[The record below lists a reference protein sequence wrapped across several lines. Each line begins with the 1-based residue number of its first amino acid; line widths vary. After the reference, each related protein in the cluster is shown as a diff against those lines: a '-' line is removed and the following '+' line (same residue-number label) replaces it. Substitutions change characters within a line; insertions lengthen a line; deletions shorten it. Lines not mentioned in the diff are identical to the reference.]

1 MSSILI
7 FAGTTEGR
15 KLSEILSVSQI
26 EHDICVATDYGREV
40 LNESPYMNVHTG
52 RMDYESMLKF
62 IKDGNFNL
70 VVDATHPY
78 AIEVTKNIVK
88 AANES
93 GLEYIRLR
101 RDSKANEGEN
111 IRYYDSVSECADA
124 LKNTDGNILL
134 TTGSKELPEFCV
146 SGVTERIY
154 ARVIPSMESLRICE
168 ENGIK
173 GKQII
178 AMQGPFTMML
188 NVSLMQQYNIRNL
201 VTKASGT
208 FGGYEDKIDAAK
220 MLGGSVFVI
229 SPKQNEDGENFN
241 DVLKHIE
248 KVTGKEIKN
257 VLDITLAGIGMG
269 SKSLMTIETLMAIQ
283 DADVVMGAQ
292 RVIDTVDRDVKKY
305 PYYLAKDIIP
315 CFDEMPSGKALILYS
330 GDSGFYS
337 GTAKL
342 YKELLE
348 YKDSHKDREVVIRI
362 FPGISSV
369 SYLAAKLGVAYESA
383 NILSIHGRKVNNIVS
398 RIKHNK
404 DSFILVSGKDD
415 ITDICERLVKAGLG
429 ECVITA
435 GLNLSY
441 PDEKI
446 VEFKAADKIELS
458 DGIYTLY
465 IFNPNAVSK
474 EAGISLTDE
483 DMIRDAVPMTKEEV
497 RDISISKLHLKNDS
511 VLYDIG
517 SGTGSIA
524 VASALL
530 SDDINVYAIE
540 MKDEAVELINKN
552 KDKFM
557 LDNINVIKAKAPDGL
572 KDLPKAT
579 HAFIGGSSGNMK
591 EIIMAL
597 RDINLGMRVVINAV
611 SLETIGEISSIL
623 NDFNIENE
631 EIIQVQVDRGYKAG
645 SHRLMKA
652 ENPVYICAFDLGD
665 KQ

>member
-15 KLSEILSVSQI
+15 KLSETLSKSAI
-26 EHDICVATDYGREV
+26 KHDICVATDYGREV
-40 LNESPYMNVHTG
+40 LDENPYMNVHTG
-52 RMDYESMLKF
+52 RMDYDMMLEF
-62 IKDGNFNL
+62 IKEGDFSL

-78 AIEVTKNIVK
+78 ALEVTSNIIK
-88 AANES
+88 AAKEV
-93 GLEYIRLR
+93 GLEYVRLK
-101 RDSKANEGEN
+101 RDSKTEGGEN
-111 IRYYDSVSECADA
+111 IRYYESVSECANA
-124 LKNTDGNILL
+124 LKETEGNILL
-134 TTGSKELPEFCV
+134 TTGSKELPEFCIE
-146 SGVTERIY
+146 GVKERIY
-154 ARVIPSMESLRICE
+154 ARVIPQMESLRICE
-168 ENGIK
+168 ENDIK

-178 AMQGPFTMML
+178 AMQGPFGMML
-188 NVSLMQQYNIRNL
+188 NVAVMRQYNIKNL

-208 FGGYEDKIDAAK
+208 FGGYEDKIDAAN
-220 MLGGSVFVI
+220 MLGVNVFVI
-229 SPKQNEDGENFN
+229 SPKQTEDGESFN
-241 DVLKHIE
+241 EVLKLIE
-248 KVTGKEIKN
+248 NVTGKEIRN
-257 VLDITLAGIGMG
+257 VLDITIAGIGMG
-269 SKSLMTIETLMAIQ
+269 DESVMTKETFMAIS
-283 DADVVMGAQ
+283 DADVVMGAK
-292 RVIDTVDRDVKKY
+292 RVIDSVDRDVKKF

-315 CFDEMPSGKALILYS
+315 LLDEMGSGKVAILYS

-337 GTAKL
+337 GSAKL
-342 YKELLE
+342 YEKLLE
-348 YKDSHKDREVVIRI
+348 YKDSHKERQVVIRI
-362 FPGISSV
+362 LPGISSI
-369 SYLAAKLGVAYESA
+369 SYLASKLGKTYENA
-383 NILSIHGRKVNNIVS
+383 NILSIHGRQINNIVR
-398 RIKHNK
+398 RISCHK
-404 DSFILVSGKDD
+404 DNFILVSGKED
-415 ITDICERLVKAGLG
+415 ITDICEKLVNKGMGDLI
-429 ECVITA
+429 ITA
-435 GLNLSY
+435 GMNLSY
-441 PDEKI
+441 PDETI
-446 VEFKAADKIELS
+446 VSFKPGDDIKLEE
-458 DGIYTLY
+458 GIYTLY
-465 IFNPNAVSK
+465 ICNPGAVSK
-474 EAGISLTDE
+474 DVGVSLKDDE
-483 DMIRDAVPMTKEEV
+483 MIRDSVPMTKEEI
-497 RDISISKLHLKNDS
+497 RDISISKLHLKSDS

-572 KDLPKAT
+572 KELPKAT

-665 KQ
+665 E

>member
-15 KLSEILSVSQI
+15 KLSETLSKSAI
-26 EHDICVATDYGREV
+26 KHDICVATDYGREV
-40 LNESPYMNVHTG
+40 LDENPYMNVHTG
-52 RMDYESMLKF
+52 RMDYDMMLEF
-62 IKDGNFNL
+62 IKEGDFSL

-78 AIEVTKNIVK
+78 ALEVTSNIIK
-88 AANES
+88 AAKEV
-93 GLEYIRLR
+93 GLEYVRLK
-101 RDSKANEGEN
+101 RDSKTESGEN
-111 IRYYDSVSECADA
+111 IRYYESVSECANA
-124 LKNTDGNILL
+124 LKETEGNILL
-134 TTGSKELPEFCV
+134 TTGSKELPEFCIE
-146 SGVTERIY
+146 GVKERIY
-154 ARVIPSMESLRICE
+154 ARVIPQMESLRICE
-168 ENGIK
+168 ENDIK

-178 AMQGPFTMML
+178 AMQGPFNVTL
-188 NVSLMQQYNIRNL
+188 NAALMKQYNIRNL
-201 VTKASGT
+201 VTKCSGT
-208 FGGYEDKIDAAK
+208 FGGYEDKIDAAN
-220 MLGGSVFVI
+220 MLGVNVFVI
-229 SPKQNEDGENFN
+229 SPKQTEDGESFN
-241 DVLKHIE
+241 DVLKKIE
-248 KVTGKEIKN
+248 NVTGKNIKN

-269 SKSLMTIETLMAIQ
+269 GKTLMTIETLMAIQ
-283 DADVVMGAQ
+283 DADVIMGAK

-315 CFDEMPSGKALILYS
+315 LLDEMPSGKVTILYS

-337 GTAKL
+337 GSAKL
-342 YKELLE
+342 YEKLLE
-348 YKDSHKDREVVIRI
+348 YKDSHKERQVVIRLL
-362 FPGISSV
+362 PGISSV
-369 SYLAAKLGVAYESA
+369 SYLASKLGKTYENA
-383 NILSIHGRKVNNIVS
+383 NILSIHGRQINNIIR
-398 RIKHNK
+398 RISCHK
-404 DSFILVSGKDD
+404 DNYILVSGKED
-415 ITDICERLVKAGLG
+415 ITDICEKLVNKGMGDLI
-429 ECVITA
+429 ITA
-435 GLNLSY
+435 GMNLSY
-441 PDEKI
+441 PDETI
-446 VEFKAADKIELS
+446 VSFKPGDDIKLEE
-458 DGIYTLY
+458 GIYTLY
-465 IFNPNAVSK
+465 ICNPGAVSK
-474 EAGISLTDE
+474 EVGVSLKDDE
-483 DMIRDAVPMTKEEV
+483 MIRDSVPMTKEEI
-497 RDISISKLHLKNDS
+497 RDISISKLHLKSDS

-552 KDKFM
+552 KDKIM

-572 KDLPKAT
+572 KKLPKAT

-665 KQ
+665 E

>member
-15 KLSEILSVSQI
+15 KLSETLSKSSI
-26 EHDICVATDYGREV
+26 KHDICVATDYGREV
-40 LNESPYMNVHTG
+40 LDENPYMNVHTG
-52 RMDYESMLKF
+52 RMDYDMMLEF
-62 IKDGNFNL
+62 IKEGDFSL

-78 AIEVTKNIVK
+78 ALEVTSNIIK
-88 AANES
+88 AAKEA
-93 GLEYIRLR
+93 GLEYVRLK
-101 RDSKANEGEN
+101 RDSKTEGGEN
-111 IRYYDSVSECADA
+111 IRYYESVSECANA
-124 LKNTDGNILL
+124 LKSTEGNILL
-134 TTGSKELPEFCV
+134 TTGSKELPEFCIE
-146 SGVTERIY
+146 GVKERIY
-154 ARVIPSMESLRICE
+154 ARVIPQMESLRICE
-168 ENGIK
+168 ENDIK

-178 AMQGPFTMML
+178 AMQGPFNVTL
-188 NVSLMQQYNIRNL
+188 NAALMKQYNIRNL
-201 VTKASGT
+201 VTKCSGT
-208 FGGYEDKIDAAK
+208 FGGYEDKIDAAN
-220 MLGGSVFVI
+220 MLGVNVFVI
-229 SPKQNEDGENFN
+229 SPKQTEDGESFN
-241 DVLKHIE
+241 EVLKLIE
-248 KVTGKEIKN
+248 NVTGKEIRN

-269 SKSLMTIETLMAIQ
+269 DKSVMTKETLMAIS
-283 DADVVMGAQ
+283 DADVVMGAK
-292 RVIDTVDRDVKKY
+292 RVIDSVDRDVKKF

-315 CFDEMPSGKALILYS
+315 CLDEMGSGKVTILYS

-337 GTAKL
+337 GSAKL
-342 YKELLE
+342 YEKLLE
-348 YKDSHKDREVVIRI
+348 YKDSHKERQVVIRI
-362 FPGISSV
+362 LPGISSV
-369 SYLAAKLGVAYESA
+369 SYLAAKLGKTYENA
-383 NILSIHGRKVNNIVS
+383 NILSIHGRQINNIVR
-398 RIKHNK
+398 RISCHK
-404 DSFILVSGKDD
+404 DNFILVSGKED
-415 ITDICERLVKAGLG
+415 ITDICEKLVNKGMGDLI
-429 ECVITA
+429 ITA
-435 GLNLSY
+435 GMNLSY
-441 PDEKI
+441 PDETI
-446 VEFKAADKIELS
+446 VSFKPGDDIKLEE
-458 DGIYTLY
+458 GIYTLY
-465 IFNPNAVSK
+465 ICNPGAVSK
-474 EAGISLTDE
+474 EVGVSLKDDE
-483 DMIRDAVPMTKEEV
+483 MIRDSVPMTKEEI
-497 RDISISKLHLKNDS
+497 RDISISKLHLKSDS

-572 KDLPKAT
+572 KELPKAT

-623 NDFNIENE
+623 NEFNIENE

-665 KQ
+665 E

>member
-15 KLSEILSVSQI
+15 KLSETLSKSSI
-26 EHDICVATDYGREV
+26 KHDICVATDYGREG
-40 LNESPYMNVHTG
+40 LDENPYMNVHAG
-52 RMDYESMLKF
+52 RMDYDMMLEF
-62 IKDGNFNL
+62 IKEGDFSL

-78 AIEVTKNIVK
+78 ALEVTSNIIK
-88 AANES
+88 AAREA
-93 GLEYIRLR
+93 GIEYVRLK
-101 RDSKANEGEN
+101 RDSKTESGEN
-111 IRYYDSVSECADA
+111 IRYYESVSECANA
-124 LKNTDGNILL
+124 LKETEGNILL
-134 TTGSKELPEFCV
+134 TTGSKELPEFCIE
-146 SGVTERIY
+146 GVKERIY
-154 ARVIPSMESLRICE
+154 ARVIPQMESLRICE

-178 AMQGPFTMML
+178 AMQGPFNVTL
-188 NVSLMQQYNIRNL
+188 NAALMKQYNIRNL
-201 VTKASGT
+201 VTKCSGT
-208 FGGYEDKIDAAK
+208 FGGYEDKIDAAN
-220 MLGGSVFVI
+220 MLGVNVFVI
-229 SPKQNEDGENFN
+229 SPKQTEDGESFN
-241 DVLKHIE
+241 DVLKKIE
-248 KVTGKEIKN
+248 NVTGKDIKN

-269 SKSLMTIETLMAIQ
+269 GKTLMTIETLMAIQ
-283 DADVVMGAQ
+283 DADVILGAK

-305 PYYLAKDIIP
+305 HYYLAKDIIP
-315 CFDEMPSGKALILYS
+315 LLDEMPSGKVAILYS

-337 GTAKL
+337 GSAKL
-342 YKELLE
+342 YEKLLE
-348 YKDSHKDREVVIRI
+348 YKDSHKERQVVIRI
-362 FPGISSV
+362 LPGISSI
-369 SYLAAKLGVAYESA
+369 SYLASKLGKTYENA
-383 NILSIHGRKVNNIVS
+383 NILSIHGRQINNIVR
-398 RIKHNK
+398 RISCHK
-404 DSFILVSGKDD
+404 DNYILVSGKED
-415 ITDICERLVKAGLG
+415 ITDICEKLVNKGMGDLI
-429 ECVITA
+429 ITA
-435 GLNLSY
+435 GMNLSY
-441 PDEKI
+441 PDETI
-446 VEFKAADKIELS
+446 VSFKPGDDIKLEE
-458 DGIYTLY
+458 GIYTLY
-465 IFNPNAVSK
+465 ICNPGAVSK
-474 EAGISLTDE
+474 EVGVSLKDD
-483 DMIRDAVPMTKEEV
+483 DMLRTTVPMTKEEI
-497 RDISISKLHLKNDS
+497 RDISISKLHLKSDS

-572 KDLPKAT
+572 KELPKAT

-665 KQ
+665 E

>member
-15 KLSEILSVSQI
+15 KLSETLSKSSI
-26 EHDICVATDYGREV
+26 KHDICVATDYGREV
-40 LNESPYMNVHTG
+40 LDENPYMNVHTG
-52 RMDYESMLKF
+52 RMDYDMMLEF
-62 IKDGNFNL
+62 IKEGDFSL

-78 AIEVTKNIVK
+78 ALEVTSNIIK
-88 AANES
+88 AAKEA
-93 GLEYIRLR
+93 GLEYVRLK
-101 RDSKANEGEN
+101 RDSKTEGGEN
-111 IRYYDSVSECADA
+111 IRYYESVSECANA
-124 LKNTDGNILL
+124 LKETEGNILL
-134 TTGSKELPEFCV
+134 TTGSKELPEFCIE
-146 SGVTERIY
+146 GVKERIY
-154 ARVIPSMESLRICE
+154 ARVIPQMESLRICE
-168 ENGIK
+168 ENDIK

-178 AMQGPFTMML
+178 AMQGPFNVTL
-188 NVSLMQQYNIRNL
+188 NAALMKQYNIRNL
-201 VTKASGT
+201 VTKCSGT
-208 FGGYEDKIDAAK
+208 FGGYEDKIDAAN
-220 MLGGSVFVI
+220 MLGVNVFVI
-229 SPKQNEDGENFN
+229 SPKQTEDGESFN
-241 DVLKHIE
+241 EVLKLIE
-248 KVTGKEIKN
+248 NVTGKDIKN
-257 VLDITLAGIGMG
+257 VIEITIAGIGMG
-269 SKSLMTIETLMAIQ
+269 DKSVMTKETLMAISN
-283 DADVVMGAQ
+283 ADVVMGAK
-292 RVIDTVDRDVKKY
+292 RVIDSVDRDVKKF

-315 CFDEMPSGKALILYS
+315 CLDEMGSGKVAILYS

-337 GTAKL
+337 GSAKL
-342 YKELLE
+342 YEKLLE
-348 YKDSHKDREVVIRI
+348 YKDSHKERQVVIRI
-362 FPGISSV
+362 LPGISSV
-369 SYLAAKLGVAYESA
+369 SYLASKLGKTYENA
-383 NILSIHGRKVNNIVS
+383 NILSIHGRQINNIIR
-398 RIKHNK
+398 RISCHK
-404 DSFILVSGKDD
+404 DNFILVSGKED
-415 ITDICERLVKAGLG
+415 ITDICEKLVNKGMGDLI
-429 ECVITA
+429 ITA
-435 GLNLSY
+435 GMNLSY
-441 PDEKI
+441 PDETI
-446 VEFKAADKIELS
+446 VSFKPGDDIKLEE
-458 DGIYTLY
+458 GIYTLY
-465 IFNPNAVSK
+465 ICNPGAASK
-474 EAGISLTDE
+474 EVGVSLKDDE
-483 DMIRDAVPMTKEEV
+483 MIRDFVPMTKEEV
-497 RDISISKLHLKNDS
+497 RDISISKLHLKSDS

-572 KDLPKAT
+572 KELPKAS

-665 KQ
+665 E

>member
-15 KLSEILSVSQI
+15 KLSETLSKSSI
-26 EHDICVATDYGREV
+26 KYDICVATDYGREV
-40 LNESPYMNVHTG
+40 LDENPYMNVHTG
-52 RMDYESMLKF
+52 RMDYDMMLEF
-62 IKDGNFNL
+62 IKEGDFSL

-78 AIEVTKNIVK
+78 ALEVTSNIIK
-88 AANES
+88 AAKEA
-93 GLEYIRLR
+93 GLEYVRLK
-101 RDSKANEGEN
+101 RDSKTEGGEN
-111 IRYYDSVSECADA
+111 IRYYESVSECVNA
-124 LKNTDGNILL
+124 LKETEGNILL
-134 TTGSKELPEFCV
+134 TTGSKELPEFCIE
-146 SGVTERIY
+146 GVKERIY
-154 ARVIPSMESLRICE
+154 ARVIPQMESLRICE
-168 ENGIK
+168 ENDIK

-178 AMQGPFTMML
+178 AMQGPFNVTL
-188 NVSLMQQYNIRNL
+188 NAALMKQYNIRNL
-201 VTKASGT
+201 VTKCSGT
-208 FGGYEDKIDAAK
+208 FGGYEDKIDAAN
-220 MLGGSVFVI
+220 MLGVNVFVI
-229 SPKQNEDGENFN
+229 SPKQTEDGESFN
-241 DVLKHIE
+241 EVLKLIE
-248 KVTGKEIKN
+248 NVTGKEIRN
-257 VLDITLAGIGMG
+257 VLDITIAGIGMG
-269 SKSLMTIETLMAIQ
+269 DKSVMTKETLMAIQ
-283 DADVVMGAQ
+283 DADVIMGAK
-292 RVIDTVDRDVKKY
+292 RVIDSVDRDVKKF

-315 CFDEMPSGKALILYS
+315 CLDEMGSGKVAILYS

-337 GTAKL
+337 GSAKL
-342 YKELLE
+342 YEKLLE
-348 YKDSHKDREVVIRI
+348 YKDSHKERQVVIRI
-362 FPGISSV
+362 LPGISSV
-369 SYLAAKLGVAYESA
+369 SYLASKLGKTYENA
-383 NILSIHGRKVNNIVS
+383 NILSIHGRQINNIVR
-398 RIKHNK
+398 RISCHK
-404 DSFILVSGKDD
+404 DNFILVSGKDD
-415 ITDICERLVKAGLG
+415 ITDICEKLVNKGMGDLI
-429 ECVITA
+429 ITA
-435 GLNLSY
+435 GMNLSY
-441 PDEKI
+441 PDETI
-446 VEFKAADKIELS
+446 VNFKPGDDIKLEE
-458 DGIYTLY
+458 GIYTLY
-465 IFNPNAVSK
+465 IGNPGAVSK
-474 EAGISLTDE
+474 EVGVSLKDDE
-483 DMIRDAVPMTKEEV
+483 MIRDSVPMTKEEI
-497 RDISISKLHLKNDS
+497 RDISISKLHLKSDS

-572 KDLPKAT
+572 KKLPKAT

-665 KQ
+665 E

>member
-15 KLSEILSVSQI
+15 KLSETLSKSAI
-26 EHDICVATDYGREV
+26 KHDICVATDYGREV
-40 LNESPYMNVHTG
+40 LDENPYMNVHTG
-52 RMDYESMLKF
+52 RMDYDMMLEF
-62 IKDGNFNL
+62 IKEGDFSL

-78 AIEVTKNIVK
+78 ALEVTSNIIK
-88 AANES
+88 AAKEV
-93 GLEYIRLR
+93 GLEYVRLK
-101 RDSKANEGEN
+101 RDSKTEGGEN
-111 IRYYDSVSECADA
+111 IRYYESVSECVNA
-124 LKNTDGNILL
+124 LKETEGNILL
-134 TTGSKELPEFCV
+134 TTGSKELPEFCIE
-146 SGVTERIY
+146 GVKERIY
-154 ARVIPSMESLRICE
+154 ARVIPQMESLRICE
-168 ENGIK
+168 ENDIK

-178 AMQGPFTMML
+178 AMQGPFNVTL
-188 NVSLMQQYNIRNL
+188 NAALMTQYNIKNL

-208 FGGYEDKIDAAK
+208 FGGYEDKIDAAN
-220 MLGGSVFVI
+220 MLGVNVFVI
-229 SPKQNEDGENFN
+229 SPKQTEDGESFN
-241 DVLKHIE
+241 DVLKKIE
-248 KVTGKEIKN
+248 NVTGKDIKN

-269 SKSLMTIETLMAIQ
+269 GKTLMTVETLMAIQ
-283 DADVVMGAQ
+283 DAVVIMGAK

-315 CFDEMPSGKALILYS
+315 LLDEMPSGKAAVLYS

-337 GTAKL
+337 GTAAI
-342 YKELLE
+342 YESLLE
-348 YKDSHKDREVVIRI
+348 YKKNHKEKEVIIRI
-362 FPGISSV
+362 LPGISSV
-369 SYLAAKLGVAYESA
+369 SYLASKIGASYENA
-383 NILSIHGRKVNNIVS
+383 NIISVHGRKIDNIVR
-398 RIKHNK
+398 RILCHK
-404 DSFILVSGKDD
+404 DTFILVSGRDD
-415 ITDICERLVKAGLG
+415 IKDICGKLSKAGLG
-429 ECVITA
+429 KCAVSA
-435 GLNLSY
+435 GYNLSY

-446 VEFKAADKIELS
+446 TTFTADENVELD

-465 IFNPNAVSK
+465 IFNPGAVPK
-474 EAGISLTDE
+474 EVGVSLKDDE
-483 DMIRDAVPMTKEEV
+483 MIRDSVPMTKEEI
-497 RDISISKLHLKNDS
+497 RDISISKLHLKSDS

-540 MKDEAVELINKN
+540 MKDEAIELINKN

-572 KDLPKAT
+572 KKLPKAT

-665 KQ
+665 E

>member
-15 KLSEILSVSQI
+15 KLSETLSKSSI
-26 EHDICVATDYGREV
+26 KHDICVATDYGREV
-40 LNESPYMNVHTG
+40 LDENPYMNVHTG
-52 RMDYESMLKF
+52 RMDYDMMLEF
-62 IKDGNFNL
+62 IKEGDFSL

-78 AIEVTKNIVK
+78 ALEVTSNIIK
-88 AANES
+88 AAKEA
-93 GLEYIRLR
+93 GLEYVRLK
-101 RDSKANEGEN
+101 RDSKTESGEN
-111 IRYYDSVSECADA
+111 IRYYESVIECANA
-124 LKNTDGNILL
+124 LKSTEGNILL
-134 TTGSKELPEFCV
+134 TTGSKELPEFCID
-146 SGVTERIY
+146 GVKERIY
-154 ARVIPSMESLRICE
+154 ARVIPQMESLRICE

-178 AMQGPFTMML
+178 AMQGPFNVTL
-188 NVSLMQQYNIRNL
+188 NAALMKQYNIRNL
-201 VTKASGT
+201 VTKCSGT
-208 FGGYEDKIDAAK
+208 FGGYEDKIDAAN
-220 MLGGSVFVI
+220 MLGVNVFVI
-229 SPKQNEDGENFN
+229 SPKQTEDGESFN
-241 DVLKHIE
+241 DVLKKIE
-248 KVTGKEIKN
+248 NVTGKDIKN

-269 SKSLMTIETLMAIQ
+269 EKTLMTIETLMAIQ
-283 DADVVMGAQ
+283 DADVIMGAK

-315 CFDEMPSGKALILYS
+315 LLDEMPSGKVTILYS

-337 GTAKL
+337 GSAKL
-342 YKELLE
+342 YEKLLE
-348 YKDSHKDREVVIRI
+348 YKDSHKERQVVIRI
-362 FPGISSV
+362 LPGISSI
-369 SYLAAKLGVAYESA
+369 SYLASKLGKTYENA
-383 NILSIHGRKVNNIVS
+383 NILSIHGRQINNIVR
-398 RIKHNK
+398 RISCHK
-404 DSFILVSGKDD
+404 DNYILVSGKED
-415 ITDICERLVKAGLG
+415 ITDICEKLVNKGMGDLI
-429 ECVITA
+429 ITA
-435 GLNLSY
+435 GMNLSY
-441 PDEKI
+441 PDETI
-446 VEFKAADKIELS
+446 VSFKPGDDIKLEE
-458 DGIYTLY
+458 GIYTLY
-465 IFNPNAVSK
+465 ICNPGAVSK
-474 EAGISLTDE
+474 EVGVSLKDD
-483 DMIRDAVPMTKEEV
+483 DMLRTTVPMTKEEI
-497 RDISISKLHLKNDS
+497 RDISISKLHLKSDS

-572 KDLPKAT
+572 KELPKAT

-665 KQ
+665 E

>member
-15 KLSEILSVSQI
+15 KLSETLSKSSI
-26 EHDICVATDYGREV
+26 KHDICVATDYGREV
-40 LNESPYMNVHTG
+40 LDENPYMNVHTG
-52 RMDYESMLKF
+52 RMDYDMMLEF
-62 IKDGNFNL
+62 IKEGDFSL

-78 AIEVTKNIVK
+78 ALEVTSNIIK
-88 AANES
+88 AAKEA
-93 GLEYIRLR
+93 GLEYVRLK
-101 RDSKANEGEN
+101 RDSKTESGEN
-111 IRYYDSVSECADA
+111 IRYYESVSECANA
-124 LKNTDGNILL
+124 LKETEGNILL
-134 TTGSKELPEFCV
+134 TTGSKELPEFCIE
-146 SGVTERIY
+146 GVKERIY
-154 ARVIPSMESLRICE
+154 ARVIPQMESLRICE
-168 ENGIK
+168 ENDIK

-178 AMQGPFTMML
+178 AMQGPFNVTL
-188 NVSLMQQYNIRNL
+188 NAALMKQYNIRNL
-201 VTKASGT
+201 VTKCSGT
-208 FGGYEDKIDAAK
+208 FGGYEDKIDAAN
-220 MLGGSVFVI
+220 MLGVNVFVI
-229 SPKQNEDGENFN
+229 SPKQTEDGESFN
-241 DVLKHIE
+241 EVLKLIE
-248 KVTGKEIKN
+248 NVTGKEIRN
-257 VLDITLAGIGMG
+257 VLDITIAGIGMG
-269 SKSLMTIETLMAIQ
+269 DKSVMTKETLMVIS
-283 DADVVMGAQ
+283 DADVVMGAK
-292 RVIDTVDRDVKKY
+292 RVIDSVDRDVKKF

-315 CFDEMPSGKALILYS
+315 CLDEMGSGKVAILYS

-337 GTAKL
+337 GSAKL
-342 YKELLE
+342 YEKLLE
-348 YKDSHKDREVVIRI
+348 YKDSHKERQVVIRI
-362 FPGISSV
+362 LPGISSV
-369 SYLAAKLGVAYESA
+369 SYLASKLGKTYENA
-383 NILSIHGRKVNNIVS
+383 NILSIHGRQINNIVR
-398 RIKHNK
+398 RISCHK
-404 DSFILVSGKDD
+404 DNFILVSGKED
-415 ITDICERLVKAGLG
+415 ITDICEKLVNKGMGDLI
-429 ECVITA
+429 ITA
-435 GLNLSY
+435 GMNLSY
-441 PDEKI
+441 PDETI
-446 VEFKAADKIELS
+446 VSFKPGDDIKLEE
-458 DGIYTLY
+458 GIYTLY
-465 IFNPNAVSK
+465 ICNPGAVSK
-474 EAGISLTDE
+474 EVGVSLKDDE
-483 DMIRDAVPMTKEEV
+483 MIRDSVPMTKEEI
-497 RDISISKLHLKNDS
+497 RDISISKLHLKSDS

-572 KDLPKAT
+572 KELPKAT

-665 KQ
+665 E

>member
-15 KLSEILSVSQI
+15 KLSETLSKSSI
-26 EHDICVATDYGREV
+26 KHDICVATDYGREV
-40 LNESPYMNVHTG
+40 LDENPYMNVHTG
-52 RMDYESMLKF
+52 RMDYDMMLEF
-62 IKDGNFNL
+62 IKEGDFSL

-78 AIEVTKNIVK
+78 ALEVTSNIIK
-88 AANES
+88 AAKEA
-93 GLEYIRLR
+93 GLEYVRLK
-101 RDSKANEGEN
+101 RDSKTESGEN
-111 IRYYDSVSECADA
+111 IRYYESVIECANA
-124 LKNTDGNILL
+124 LKSTEGNILL
-134 TTGSKELPEFCV
+134 TTGSKELPEFCIE
-146 SGVTERIY
+146 GVKERIY
-154 ARVIPSMESLRICE
+154 ARVIPQMESLRICE

-178 AMQGPFTMML
+178 AMQGPFNVTL
-188 NVSLMQQYNIRNL
+188 NAALMKQYNIRNL
-201 VTKASGT
+201 VTKCSGT
-208 FGGYEDKIDAAK
+208 FGGYEDKIDAAN
-220 MLGGSVFVI
+220 MLGVNVFVI
-229 SPKQNEDGENFN
+229 SPKQTEDGESFN
-241 DVLKHIE
+241 DVLKKIE
-248 KVTGKEIKN
+248 NVTGKDIKN

-269 SKSLMTIETLMAIQ
+269 GKTLMTIETLMAIQ
-283 DADVVMGAQ
+283 DADVIMGAK

-315 CFDEMPSGKALILYS
+315 LLDEMPSGKVTILYS

-337 GTAKL
+337 GSAKL
-342 YKELLE
+342 YEKLLE
-348 YKDSHKDREVVIRI
+348 YKDSHKERQVVIRI
-362 FPGISSV
+362 LPGISSI
-369 SYLAAKLGVAYESA
+369 SYLASKLGKTYENA
-383 NILSIHGRKVNNIVS
+383 NILSIHGRQINNIVR
-398 RIKHNK
+398 RISCHK
-404 DSFILVSGKDD
+404 DNYILVSGKED
-415 ITDICERLVKAGLG
+415 ITDICEKLVNKGMGDLI
-429 ECVITA
+429 ITA
-435 GLNLSY
+435 GMNLSY
-441 PDEKI
+441 PDETI
-446 VEFKAADKIELS
+446 VSFKPGDDIKLEE
-458 DGIYTLY
+458 GIYTLY
-465 IFNPNAVSK
+465 ICNPGAVSK
-474 EAGISLTDE
+474 EVGVSLKDD
-483 DMIRDAVPMTKEEV
+483 DMLRTTVPMTKEEI
-497 RDISISKLHLKNDS
+497 RDISISKLHLKSDS

-572 KDLPKAT
+572 KELPKAT

-665 KQ
+665 E

>member
-15 KLSEILSVSQI
+15 KLSETLSKSSI
-26 EHDICVATDYGREV
+26 KHDICVATDYGREV
-40 LNESPYMNVHTG
+40 LDENPYMNVHAG
-52 RMDYESMLKF
+52 RMDYDMMLEF
-62 IKDGNFNL
+62 IKEGDFSL

-78 AIEVTKNIVK
+78 ALEVTSNIIK
-88 AANES
+88 AAREA
-93 GLEYIRLR
+93 GIEYVRLK
-101 RDSKANEGEN
+101 RDSKTESGEN
-111 IRYYDSVSECADA
+111 IRYYESVSECANA
-124 LKNTDGNILL
+124 LKETEGNILL
-134 TTGSKELPEFCV
+134 TTGSKELPEFCIE
-146 SGVTERIY
+146 GVKERIY
-154 ARVIPSMESLRICE
+154 ARVIPQMESLRICE

-178 AMQGPFTMML
+178 AMQGPFNVTL
-188 NVSLMQQYNIRNL
+188 NAALMKQYNIRNL
-201 VTKASGT
+201 VTKCSGT
-208 FGGYEDKIDAAK
+208 FGGYEDKIDAAN
-220 MLGGSVFVI
+220 MLGVNVFVI
-229 SPKQNEDGENFN
+229 SPKQTEDGESFN
-241 DVLKHIE
+241 DVLKKIE
-248 KVTGKEIKN
+248 NVTGKDIKN

-269 SKSLMTIETLMAIQ
+269 GKTLMTIETLMAIQ
-283 DADVVMGAQ
+283 DADVILGAK

-305 PYYLAKDIIP
+305 HYYLAKDIIP
-315 CFDEMPSGKALILYS
+315 LLDEMPSGKVAILYS

-337 GTAKL
+337 GSAKL
-342 YKELLE
+342 YEKLLE
-348 YKDSHKDREVVIRI
+348 YKDSHKERQVVIRI
-362 FPGISSV
+362 LPGISSI
-369 SYLAAKLGVAYESA
+369 SYLASKLGKTYENA
-383 NILSIHGRKVNNIVS
+383 NILSIHGRQINNIVR
-398 RIKHNK
+398 RISCHK
-404 DSFILVSGKDD
+404 DNYILVSGKED
-415 ITDICERLVKAGLG
+415 ITDICEKLVNKGMGDLI
-429 ECVITA
+429 ITA
-435 GLNLSY
+435 GMNLSY
-441 PDEKI
+441 PDETI
-446 VEFKAADKIELS
+446 VSFKPGDDIKLEE
-458 DGIYTLY
+458 GIYTLY
-465 IFNPNAVSK
+465 ICNPGAVSK
-474 EAGISLTDE
+474 EVGVSLKDD
-483 DMIRDAVPMTKEEV
+483 DMLRTTVPMTKEEI
-497 RDISISKLHLKNDS
+497 RDISISKLHLKSDS

-572 KDLPKAT
+572 KELPKAT

-665 KQ
+665 E

>member
-15 KLSEILSVSQI
+15 KLSETLSKSAI
-26 EHDICVATDYGREV
+26 KHDICVATDYGREV
-40 LNESPYMNVHTG
+40 LDENPYMNVHTG
-52 RMDYESMLKF
+52 RMDYDMMLEF
-62 IKDGNFNL
+62 IKEGDFSL

-78 AIEVTKNIVK
+78 ALEVTSNIIK
-88 AANES
+88 AAKEV
-93 GLEYIRLR
+93 GLEYVRLK
-101 RDSKANEGEN
+101 RDSKTESGEN
-111 IRYYDSVSECADA
+111 IRYYESVSECANA
-124 LKNTDGNILL
+124 LKETEGNILL
-134 TTGSKELPEFCV
+134 TTGSKELPEFCIE
-146 SGVTERIY
+146 GVKERIY
-154 ARVIPSMESLRICE
+154 ARVIPQMESLRICE
-168 ENGIK
+168 ENDIK

-178 AMQGPFTMML
+178 AMQGPFNVTL
-188 NVSLMQQYNIRNL
+188 NAALMKQYNIRNL
-201 VTKASGT
+201 VTKCSGT
-208 FGGYEDKIDAAK
+208 FGGYEDKIDAAN
-220 MLGGSVFVI
+220 MLGVNVFVI
-229 SPKQNEDGENFN
+229 SPKQTEDGESFN
-241 DVLKHIE
+241 DVLKKIE
-248 KVTGKEIKN
+248 NVTGKNIKN

-269 SKSLMTIETLMAIQ
+269 GKTLMTIETLMAIQ
-283 DADVVMGAQ
+283 DADVIMGAK

-315 CFDEMPSGKALILYS
+315 LLDEMPSGKVTILYS

-337 GTAKL
+337 GSAKL
-342 YKELLE
+342 YEKLLE
-348 YKDSHKDREVVIRI
+348 YKDSHKERQVVIRI
-362 FPGISSV
+362 LPGISSV
-369 SYLAAKLGVAYESA
+369 SYLASKLGKTYENA
-383 NILSIHGRKVNNIVS
+383 NILSIHGRQINNIVR
-398 RIKHNK
+398 RISCHK
-404 DSFILVSGKDD
+404 DNYILVSGKED
-415 ITDICERLVKAGLG
+415 ITDICEKLVNKGMGDLI
-429 ECVITA
+429 ITA
-435 GLNLSY
+435 GMNLSY
-441 PDEKI
+441 PDETI
-446 VEFKAADKIELS
+446 VSFKPGDDIKLEE
-458 DGIYTLY
+458 GIYTLY
-465 IFNPNAVSK
+465 ICNPGAVSK
-474 EAGISLTDE
+474 EVGVSLKDDE
-483 DMIRDAVPMTKEEV
+483 MIRDSVPMTKEEI
-497 RDISISKLHLKNDS
+497 RDISISKLHLKSDS

-552 KDKFM
+552 KDKIM

-572 KDLPKAT
+572 KKLPKAT

-665 KQ
+665 E